1 MSFSVYKI
9 YILCYNQEKYCP
21 LYWSEKRKIW
31 LKCGGYIAIDKT
43 EALTAIDVNSGKY
56 TGKNDLE
63 ETTLRVNEEAAV
75 EIMKQLRL
83 KDIGGIIIIDYID
96 MVSKEDQA
104 KIIEIM
110 KREALKDRSK
120 IDIKEFTKLNLV
132 EMTRKKMY
140 V

>member
-1 MSFSVYKI
+1 MFQI
-9 YILCYNQEKYCP
+9 
-21 LYWSEKRKIW
+21 
-31 LKCGGYIAIDKT
+31 
-43 EALTAIDVNSGKY
+43 
-56 TGKNDLE
+56 
-63 ETTLRVNEEAAV
+63 

-96 MVSKEDQA
+96 MASKEDQN
-104 KIIEIM
+104 KIIELM
-110 KREALKDRSK
+110 KREAVKDRSK

>member
-1 MSFSVYKI
+1 M
-9 YILCYNQEKYCP
+9 
-21 LYWSEKRKIW
+21 
-31 LKCGGYIAIDKT
+31 AD
-43 EALTAIDVNSGKY
+43 

-63 ETTLRVNEEAAV
+63 EATFKVNEEAAI

-96 MVSKEDQA
+96 MASKEDQN
-104 KIIEIM
+104 KIIELM
-110 KREALKDRSK
+110 KREAVKDRSK